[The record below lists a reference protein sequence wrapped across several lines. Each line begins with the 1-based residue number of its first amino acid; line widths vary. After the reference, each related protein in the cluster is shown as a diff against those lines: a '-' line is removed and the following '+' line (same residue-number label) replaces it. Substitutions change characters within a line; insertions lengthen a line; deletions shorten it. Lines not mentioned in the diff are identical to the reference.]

1 MMTQV
6 WVSCS
11 SVRIVRNSSLNAEA
25 VEDTIEDEEDDYNE
39 EDEDDPVY
47 NDEEYAELDP

>member
-1 MMTQV
+1 M
-6 WVSCS
+6 SCS
-11 SVRIVRNSSLNAEA
+11 AIRIVRNSSLNADA

-47 NDEEYAELDP
+47 DNEEYAELDP

>member
-11 SVRIVRNSSLNAEA
+11 SIRIVRNSLLKAEL
-25 VEDTIEDEEDDYNE
+25 VEDTREDQEDDYNE
-39 EDEDDPVY
+39 EHEDDPVY

>member
-1 MMTQV
+1 M
-6 WVSCS
+6 SCS
-11 SVRIVRNSSLNAEA
+11 SVRIVRNSTLNAEV

-47 NDEEYAELDP
+47 DDEEYAELDP